1 MVVYK
6 FNHKKGFLETKF
18 VGEVTLTEII
28 NYILDLKVNKEYPRI
43 LKIKTDATNAIFKF
57 STNDIKRITQETD
70 NLLEYYDFII
80 DAMIASIPKTT
91 AFSMLYKELEKSDKY
106 KFNVFSTEDGA
117 LQWLEN
123 H

>member
-1 MVVYK
+1 MVLYE

-43 LKIKTDATNAIFKF
+43 LRIKTDATNAIFKF
-57 STNDIKRITQETD
+57 STNDIKRIILETD
-70 NLLEYYDFII
+70 NLIEYYDVII
-80 DAMIASIPKTT
+80 DAMIVSRPKTT
-91 AFSMLYKELEKSDKY
+91 AFSMLYKELEKNDKY